1 MGPYNKVH
9 TDFIEIYF
17 DFCFVLFVFFF
28 FIDPWPHCEGAG
40 RRWEWGFGGFS

>member
-17 DFCFVLFVFFF
+17 DFCFVLFFVFLE
-28 FIDPWPHCEGAG
+28 IMTDTYQLHP
-40 RRWEWGFGGFS
+40 RNS